1 MSDDSNND
9 ADKNTD
15 KNTTIKD
22 KGSDKKFFASL
33 GTWLVVLTVNIML
46 GSYIIYAS
54 KILHV
59 IQLPTNLDAAP
70 YTNTKDEEAKE
81 AVDAANAAATLPF
94 IYIIP
99 RILKQM
105 TPFKNN
111 TVGINYLNTIIQ
123 PVQNE
128 VVDDIADGADG
139 SVGDRFSSFSSNSNS
154 STITNNSSSDTDV
167 NVNTNNQ
174 TGTRVPYFTKIY
186 VNPDNYK
193 NIFNET
199 DFLGSLLYQKND
211 TVLWVITL
219 LIIQQYYFYI
229 YYSICVFFSFV
240 YDNSKGSYFQESL
253 MLLFGFPLF
262 LVYSMLRVA
271 LLGFLLPIWILIQV
285 PKLWSYE
292 SSTAG
297 IRVIDDRLNFPDKY
311 GPVLWRVFLSFWIL
325 IFYICG
331 ALFLLSISYILAILF
346 FQVTIL
352 PYIFYI
358 FYKIIS
364 IKCKIINDTNLTING
379 SPVDINPFSKT
390 ASIVVIILI
399 TVTII
404 CNILPIPGFVS
415 LIIPLTLIIKYI
427 YDAYNVEK
435 ENYSVATL
443 LLSKIEVITYV
454 IAIIFLWCTK
464 TSYGWNVFGIVL
476 FFVGLLIFLC
486 LRGLITFMFYP
497 YIVDPENTSL
507 FIEVNEY
514 TDIDS
519 KDSGC
524 YMKKTKNLK
533 EKELPHSILGL
544 NMLDIFNK
552 VVKLS
557 KKDDS
562 KFTNTITNVESLI
575 KHGKELLNT
584 IQKFLDTVTI

>member
-22 KGSDKKFFASL
+22 KGSDNKFFASL

-70 YTNTKDEEAKE
+70 YTNTKDEEK
-81 AVDAANAAATLPF
+81 VDDAAAANTTPPS

-99 RILKQM
+99 RIKEQM

-111 TVGINYLNTIIQ
+111 TVGINYLDTIIQ
-123 PVQNE
+123 PPQNE
-128 VVDDIADGADG
+128 VGVSTGA
-139 SVGDRFSSFSSNSNS
+139 SSN
-154 STITNNSSSDTDV
+154 IAGALTNNSSS
-167 NVNTNNQ
+167 NTNSLLDND
-174 TGTRVPYFTKIY
+174 TKNPPGTRVPYFTKIY

-193 NIFNET
+193 NIFNEK
-199 DFLGSLLYQKND
+199 DFLGSSLYKKNGY
-211 TVLWVITL
+211 VVWIIIL

-292 SSTAG
+292 SNPDG
-297 IRVIDDRLNFPDKY
+297 IRVINDRLNFPDKY

-331 ALFLLSISYILAILF
+331 ALFLLSVSYILAIF
-346 FQVTIL
+346 IFQVTIL

-364 IKCKIINDTNLTING
+364 IKCKIINDNDNDNDAALEKINKTQ
-379 SPVDINPFSKT
+379 VDINPISKT

-464 TSYGWNVFGIVL
+464 TSYGWYVCVYVFVVVFLL
-476 FFVGLLIFLC
+476 FLARIFTILIQF
-486 LRGLITFMFYP
+486 IFYP
-497 YIVDPENTSL
+497 FIIKQDNLL
-507 FIEVNEY
+507 FIEVAPY
-514 TDIDS
+514 TDS

-524 YMKKTKNLK
+524 YMTKTKNPN
-533 EKELPHSILGL
+533 ETELPHSIIGL

-552 VVKLS
+552 VVNLSNPSTASNHISIEYIKKLLEKGS
-557 KKDDS
+557 
-562 KFTNTITNVESLI
+562 T
-575 KHGKELLNT
+575 LLKST
-584 IQKFLDTVTI
+584 GAFLKNKLPV